1 MDRLLEGEE
10 LNLLPL
16 AEYTKQLLK
25 AQDAKTASLVAQD
38 ILDELEEKCNCYPD
52 FDFEDIKG
60 ACPRCRRNIRSKWG
74 IEQSG
79 LYFSYE

>member
-25 AQDAKTASLVAQD
+25 AQDAKTARLVVQE
-38 ILDELEEKCNCYPD
+38 IFKKLEEMIDSPNYPD
-52 FDFEDIKG
+52 SELVVWWDDIVCLKE
-60 ACPRCRRNIRSKWG
+60 IMTVK
-74 IEQSG
+74 
-79 LYFSYE
+79 Y